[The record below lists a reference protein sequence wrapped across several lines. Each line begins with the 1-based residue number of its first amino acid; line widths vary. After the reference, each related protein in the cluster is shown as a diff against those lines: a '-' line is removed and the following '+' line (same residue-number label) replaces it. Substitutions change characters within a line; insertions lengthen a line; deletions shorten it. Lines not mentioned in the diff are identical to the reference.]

1 MNQSYPAF
9 VSFHSLSNCFGYAK
23 LLTAINATNDLSL
36 VNEKFNGPT
45 LGSFRMRSCENPNIY
60 CDLQLFGQLPFT
72 NVFVN
77 SVFAEVSGFQERQE
91 VILEKIANKTYCSY
105 IEVAPRTVDD
115 YSVIAQSQ
123 ASIENEFL
131 NQIRLVSQNMIIP
144 HFLSPGVYVQFRI
157 LNIVP
162 ATSNPVILTNQTE
175 LHVQTVTEGSQSDEK
190 ATMAKK
196 VSSIVQDLST
206 QAFLSNYVIQLEK
219 TPVVGRVLPRKI
231 VESWLKTDVDKID
244 KNTLYIS
251 GKENCPHPEK
261 GIVEIRSLVRNEQQ
275 ESCQFFYLHRTNTT
289 TLKKNDDV
297 LNDSL
302 AHMFDS
308 LQLTNRYHCVDGSG
322 SLEPYV
328 NVKIYEVP
336 EDRICTLRYC
346 DVMMEKETFQWI
358 EEFEMTNLVTQSLH
372 AKVQA
377 KPILLSVEGTELDV
391 SLDDKAIRVKVLPSI
406 KGLVKRVTESTCFL
420 LDITTEMIYKKIT
433 DPKQK
438 LSESEASKR
447 RRRRPDD
454 SETLETPKTEPT
466 NGTNHI
472 ENFGLVQSEN
482 FVQIGSHSKMLSELD
497 KVCRNEKRHVMVLG
511 GNGSGKTTFIKK
523 LARRLSYNSSVTF
536 CKLIP
541 CALLKG
547 RSADII
553 EKLLND
559 TMTELEVKKPSCLF
573 LDDFDVILPQI
584 DQEQRHLAMEKVV
597 SVLSQKLRTTGV
609 SVVLV
614 AQRLSSLNDGF
625 VEQVMRARP
634 IISRKIELGPLTKV
648 CGNFNHSKYHDLLLI
663 RIFFNDKMGQ

>member
-91 VILEKIANKTYCSY
+91 VILEKITNKTYCSY
-105 IEVAPRTVDD
+105 IEVAPRTDDD

-219 TPVVGRVLPRKI
+219 TPIVGRVLPRKI
-231 VESWLKTDVDKID
+231 VESWLKADVDKID

-251 GKENCPHPEK
+251 GRENCPYPEK
-261 GIVEIRSLVRNEQQ
+261 GIVEIRSLGRSEQH
-275 ESCQFFYLHRTNTT
+275 ESLQFFYLHRTNTT

-308 LQLTNRYHCVDGSG
+308 LQLTNRQHCVDGSG
-322 SLEPYV
+322 SLESYV
-328 NVKIYEVP
+328 NVKIYGVP
-336 EDRICTLRYC
+336 ENRICTLRYC

-358 EEFEMTNLVTQSLH
+358 EEFEMTNLVTQSIH
-372 AKVQA
+372 AEVQA

-391 SLDDKAIRVKVLPSI
+391 ALDGMRSVSNEGSRIELSDKVIRVKVLPSI

-438 LSESEASKR
+438 LSESDASKR
-447 RRRRPDD
+447 RRRRADD
-454 SETLETPKTEPT
+454 SETLETPPKTEPT
-466 NGTNHI
+466 NGTNHM
-472 ENFGLVQSEN
+472 ENFGLVQTEN
-482 FVQIGSHSKMLSELD
+482 FVQIGLVFLSL
-497 KVCRNEKRHVMVLG
+497 CL
-511 GNGSGKTTFIKK
+511 SG
-523 LARRLSYNSSVTF
+523 AR
-536 CKLIP
+536 I
-541 CALLKG
+541 
-547 RSADII
+547 
-553 EKLLND
+553 
-559 TMTELEVKKPSCLF
+559 
-573 LDDFDVILPQI
+573 
-584 DQEQRHLAMEKVV
+584 
-597 SVLSQKLRTTGV
+597 
-609 SVVLV
+609 
-614 AQRLSSLNDGF
+614 
-625 VEQVMRARP
+625 
-634 IISRKIELGPLTKV
+634 
-648 CGNFNHSKYHDLLLI
+648 
-663 RIFFNDKMGQ
+663 

>member
-23 LLTAINATNDLSL
+23 LLTAINATNDLSS
-36 VNEKFNGPT
+36 VNEKFNGPP
-45 LGSFRMRSCENPNIY
+45 LGSFRMRSCENPNIF

-91 VILEKIANKTYCSY
+91 VILEKTESKTYCSY
-105 IEVAPRTVDD
+105 IEVAPRTDND

-162 ATSNPVILTNQTE
+162 ATSNPVILTNETE

-190 ATMAKK
+190 AVMAKK
-196 VSSIVQDLST
+196 VSNIVQDLST
-206 QAFLSNYVIQLEK
+206 HGFLSNYVINLEK
-219 TPVVGRVLPRKI
+219 IPIIGRVLPRKI
-231 VESWLKTDVDKID
+231 VESWIKTDIDRID
-244 KNTLYIS
+244 KNTIYIA
-251 GKENCPHPEK
+251 GKDSCPYPEH
-261 GIVEIRSLVRNEQQ
+261 GIIEIKSFGRSELQ
-275 ESCQFFYLHRTNTT
+275 EHTQFFYLHRTTFSN
-289 TLKKNDDV
+289 LKKNDDV
-297 LNDSL
+297 LNNSL

-308 LQLTNRYHCVDGSG
+308 LQLANRQHCVDGSG

-328 NVKIYEVP
+328 NVKILGVP
-336 EDRICTLRYC
+336 ENRICTLRYC
-346 DVMMEKETFQWI
+346 EVMMEKDTLLWI
-358 EEFEMTNLVTQSLH
+358 EEYAMKDIMTKAL
-372 AKVQA
+372 QA
-377 KPILLSVEGTELDV
+377 ECHGNPILLSVEGKELDV
-391 SLDDKAIRVKVLPSI
+391 ALDDKIIRVKILPNI

-420 LDITTEMIYKKIT
+420 LEVTTELIYKKIT
-433 DPKQK
+433 DSKQK
-438 LSESEASKR
+438 FSELGSRTR
-447 RRRRPDD
+447 RRRLDE
-454 SETLETPKTEPT
+454 SESSESSPPT
-466 NGTNHI
+466 QKPEISNV
-472 ENFGLVQSEN
+472 ENFGLVQNED
-482 FVQIGSHSKMLSELD
+482 FVQIGRHSKMLSELD
-497 KVCRNEKRHVMVLG
+497 KVCRDGRQHVLVLG

-547 RSADII
+547 RSAEVI

-559 TMTELEVKKPSCLF
+559 TIQELDVKKPSCLF
-573 LDDFDVILPQI
+573 LDDFDVILPRI

-597 SVLSQKLRTTGV
+597 SVFSQKLRTTGV

-614 AQRLSSLNDGF
+614 AQRLSTLNDGF

-634 IISRKIELGPLTKV
+634 IVSRKIELGPLTKE
-648 CGNFNHSKYHDLLLI
+648 
-663 RIFFNDKMGQ
+663 